1 MNFYFLVFPLC
12 FKSNGHKWRILI
24 WYGTWKAES
33 TLAYVNIIGIIGP
46 FTMHFF
52 FEGKSWCG
60 LK

>member
-1 MNFYFLVFPLC
+1 MNFDFLVFPIC

-52 FEGKSWCG
+52 F
-60 LK
+60 